1 MPEQQSA
8 LAASYEVGQ
17 IGAVQGAPAVEIHE
31 RLAPSLVQISGWPD
45 SFSGTCDKL
54 RAALNIEIPGDLTR
68 AVTNNDRS
76 VFRVGPERLLFTG
89 PSDDQAL
96 QSFDESILGEEGC
109 VTDISHSR
117 TLIRISG
124 PATRTLLNRGLPVDL
139 DNDLFPVGAF
149 AQSSIHHIPVL
160 VHRADHSTESGD
172 QCCVFDVYVSREYA
186 VTFWEWLIEA
196 AQALGAQVTEAR

>member
-8 LAASYEVGQ
+8 LAASYKVGQ
-17 IGAVQGAPAVEIHE
+17 IGAVQGAPSVEIHE
-31 RLAPSLVQISGWPD
+31 RLAPSLVQISGWPN
-45 SFSGTCDKL
+45 SFNSTCEKL
-54 RAALNIEIPGDLTR
+54 QAALNIEMPDDLKH
-68 AVTNNDRS
+68 AVSDRDRS
-76 VFRVGPERLLFTG
+76 VFRVGPERLWLTG

-149 AQSSIHHIPVL
+149 AQSAIHHIPVL
-160 VHRADHSTESGD
+160 VHRTESED
-172 QCCVFDVYVSREYA
+172 QCCVFDVYISREYA

-196 AQALGAQVTEAR
+196 AQALGAQVTEAK

>member
-8 LAASYEVGQ
+8 LAASYKVGP
-17 IGAVQGAPAVEIHE
+17 IGVVSGTPSVEIHE

-45 SFSGTCDKL
+45 SFNSTCNKL
-54 RAALNIEIPGDLTR
+54 KGALDIEIPGDLTR
-68 AVTNNDRS
+68 AVTDNDRS
-76 VFRVGPERLLFTG
+76 VFRVGPERLWLTG

-109 VTDISHSR
+109 MTDISHSR
-117 TLIRISG
+117 TVIRISG

-139 DNDLFPVGAF
+139 DNEVFPSGSF
-149 AQSSIHHIPVL
+149 AQSAIHHIPVL
-160 VHRADHSTESGD
+160 VHRTDSGD
-172 QCCVFDVYVSREYA
+172 QCCVFDVYISREYA

-196 AQALGAQVTEAR
+196 AQALGAQVTEAK

>member
-8 LAASYEVGQ
+8 LAASYKVGP
-17 IGAVQGAPAVEIHE
+17 IGVVSGTPSVEIHE

-45 SFSGTCDKL
+45 SFNSACDKL
-54 RAALNIEIPGDLTR
+54 KGALDIEIPGDLTR
-68 AVTNNDRS
+68 AVTHNDKS
-76 VFRVGPERLLFTG
+76 VFRVGPERLWLTG

-109 VTDISHSR
+109 LTDISHSR
-117 TLIRISG
+117 TVIRISG

-139 DNDLFPVGAF
+139 DNEVFPVGAF
-149 AQSSIHHIPVL
+149 AQSAIHHIPVL
-160 VHRADHSTESGD
+160 VHRTDSDD
-172 QCCVFDVYVSREYA
+172 QCCIFDVYISREYA

-196 AQALGAQVTEAR
+196 AQALGAQVTEAK